1 MIPHHRL
8 HQFALIVA
16 IGCACASNSSWA
28 QEEHDLA
35 KQLANPIASLISV
48 PFQSNWDTHI
58 GPARDGDRY
67 YMNFQPVIPVSLD
80 KDWNLIS
87 RTIVPFI
94 SQRNVFPDSGTQTG
108 IGDTTQS
115 FFFSPKAPGPGGLI
129 WGVGPALF
137 IPSDAD
143 RLLSSGKWGA
153 GPTGVALIQ
162 DGGWT
167 IGILANQ
174 NWSYAGE
181 GNRPDVN
188 QTFLQPFL
196 SYTTKDAWTYTLD
209 TESTYDWMAHQ
220 WSVPINFE
228 IAKLV
233 KFGTQPVQFQAGVR
247 YWAEN
252 PDTGAHDLGARFN
265 IIFLFPTGKKG

>member
-1 MIPHHRL
+1 MRHPRFCHL
-8 HQFALIVA
+8 ALLLTV
-16 IGCACASNSSWA
+16 GCACASNATWA

-35 KQLANPIASLISV
+35 KQLANPIASLISL
-48 PFQSNWDTHI
+48 PFQNNWDTHI

-67 YMNFQPVIPVSLD
+67 YLNFQPVIPVSLD

-94 SQRNVFPDSGTQTG
+94 SQRNVLPDSGTQTG

-115 FFFSPKAPGPGGLI
+115 FFFSPKAKGPGGL
-129 WGVGPALF
+129 GPALF

-143 RLLSSGKWGA
+143 PLLSSGKWGA

-162 DGGWT
+162 EGGWT
-167 IGILANQ
+167 IGVLANQ

-181 GNRPDVN
+181 GKRPDVN
-188 QTFLQPFL
+188 QTFVQPFIT
-196 SYTTKDAWTYTLD
+196 YTTKDAWSFTVD
-209 TESTYDWMAHQ
+209 TESTFDWVNDQ

-233 KFGTQPVQFQAGVR
+233 KFGSQPVQFQAGVR

-252 PDTGAHDLGARFN
+252 PNTGAHDFGARFN
-265 IIFLFPTGKKG
+265 MRNKLGLTRLV

>member
-1 MIPHHRL
+1 MGHPMFFRL
-8 HQFALIVA
+8 VLVLT
-16 IGCACASNSSWA
+16 IGCACAANSSWA
-28 QEEHDLA
+28 QEEHELA

-94 SQRNVFPDSGTQTG
+94 GQRNALPDSGTQTG
-108 IGDTTQS
+108 IGDTTQR
-115 FFFSPKAPGPGGLI
+115 FFFSSKAKGPGGII

-162 DGGWT
+162 DSGWT
-167 IGILANQ
+167 LGILANQ

-181 GNRPDVN
+181 SNRRDVN
-188 QTFLQPFL
+188 QTFLQPFIT
-196 SYTTKDAWTYTLD
+196 YTT
-209 TESTYDWMAHQ
+209 
-220 WSVPINFE
+220 
-228 IAKLV
+228 
-233 KFGTQPVQFQAGVR
+233 
-247 YWAEN
+247 
-252 PDTGAHDLGARFN
+252 
-265 IIFLFPTGKKG
+265 

>member
-1 MIPHHRL
+1 MLPHHRL

-35 KQLANPIASLISV
+35 KQLANPIASLISL
-48 PFQSNWDTHI
+48 PFQSNWDTRI

-67 YMNFQPVIPVSLD
+67 YLNFQPVIPISLD

-94 SQRNVFPDSGTQTG
+94 SQRNILPGSDTQTG

-115 FFFSPKAPGPGGLI
+115 FFFSPKSPGPFGVI

-153 GPTGVALIQ
+153 GPTGVALIPSSLWF
-162 DGGWT
+162 D
-167 IGILANQ
+167 L
-174 NWSYAGE
+174 
-181 GNRPDVN
+181 
-188 QTFLQPFL
+188 
-196 SYTTKDAWTYTLD
+196 
-209 TESTYDWMAHQ
+209 
-220 WSVPINFE
+220 
-228 IAKLV
+228 
-233 KFGTQPVQFQAGVR
+233 
-247 YWAEN
+247 
-252 PDTGAHDLGARFN
+252 HDPRV
-265 IIFLFPTGKKG
+265 